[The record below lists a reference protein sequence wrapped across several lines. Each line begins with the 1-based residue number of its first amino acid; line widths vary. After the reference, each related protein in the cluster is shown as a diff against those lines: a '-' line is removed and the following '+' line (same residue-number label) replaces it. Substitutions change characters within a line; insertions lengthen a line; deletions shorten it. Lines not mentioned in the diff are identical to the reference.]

1 MSPSDAQPPL
11 SRRQMRERE
20 RAASGGAQPVTPPP
34 TVAAASTTPEARRR
48 PGSHVAPG
56 AASAAQAAPRSAGAA
71 TGVSDVP
78 PASATEIV
86 PGTGG
91 MSRRQLRL
99 LREAQQQGGRPVPL
113 QNPTPQSSD
122 RTVQDVLGT
131 LTDPSAAPAPDAQVP
146 LSTPVEAA
154 ADGIG
159 AQSSLVPLTVD
170 GPTDDRVH
178 EGRADEDRAGADTDA
193 DSRVDSGSRV
203 DSDSLVGSD
212 EDADADENPVDA
224 EPSVAATASDAA
236 PADVESDDDA
246 APAAEDD
253 ESSNWQ
259 DPNPEISHL
268 EPAAVEQATEADGSP
283 DAIEPLEEA
292 AAHGEEPRQHRT
304 TWAPHDADPDAIM
317 AATDDVAAPAT
328 DLPAAAPGVF
338 PLDLDDDDTNE
349 VPVVVPADAPVSRPS
364 SAAQPGSTPR
374 PTSADA
380 PREPKPVTTAFQP
393 PVGHWST
400 FAHDSN
406 DAEVHD
412 EETGTRRVAESHTN
426 ALILPNSALAD
437 PTGALNATGEVILTG
452 SIDLPSS
459 LSSTGSH
466 RPIDGAEVDRLL
478 EQHDE
483 QPDTDAS
490 PVRASRAVSSHTST
504 RQVVLAA
511 AKPKDS
517 KTPVVLAVAASA
529 VGVVAAGVIVVA
541 LVATNFFG
549 S

>member
-11 SRRQMRERE
+11 SRRQLRERE
-20 RAASGGAQPVTPPP
+20 RAANGGAQPVTPPP
-34 TVAAASTTPEARRR
+34 TVAASTPEARRR

-56 AASAAQAAPRSAGAA
+56 TAAPAQSSAPRSAGTAS
-71 TGVSDVP
+71 GVPDLP

-99 LREAQQQGGRPVPL
+99 LREAQEQGGRPVPL
-113 QNPTPQSSD
+113 QNPTPHSSD

-131 LTDPSAAPAPDAQVP
+131 LSGPAAVPAPDAQVP
-146 LSTPVEAA
+146 SLPTPAETAA
-154 ADGIG
+154 SDGD
-159 AQSSLVPLTVD
+159 AERAPLVPFGFA
-170 GPTDDRVH
+170 GPTDPADRQ
-178 EGRADEDRAGADTDA
+178 ADGP
-193 DSRVDSGSRV
+193 
-203 DSDSLVGSD
+203 
-212 EDADADENPVDA
+212 DADER
-224 EPSVAATASDAA
+224 ETSH
-236 PADVESDDDA
+236 
-246 APAAEDD
+246 
-253 ESSNWQ
+253 WQ
-259 DPNPEISHL
+259 EPNPEVSHL
-268 EPAAVEQATEADGSP
+268 EPAAVEQATAADGSP
-283 DAIEPLEEA
+283 DAIEPLEAA
-292 AAHGEEPRQHRT
+292 AAHAEEPRLHRT
-304 TWAPHDADPDAIM
+304 TWAPHDADPSDLET
-317 AATDDVAAPAT
+317 AAPSAAPVDDVVAGAAPSSA
-328 DLPAAAPGVF
+328 AAAPGVF

-349 VPVVVPADAPVSRPS
+349 VPLPVVPADAQAAGPA
-364 SAAQPGSTPR
+364 SAARPGSASQPGSASR
-374 PTSADA
+374 PASSDA
-380 PREPKPVTTAFQP
+380 AREPKPVTTAFDAP
-393 PVGHWST
+393 SGHWST

-412 EETGTRRVAESHTN
+412 EETGTRRVAEARSN
-426 ALILPNSALAD
+426 AIILPNSALAD

-478 EQHDE
+478 DQQDE
-483 QPDTDAS
+483 QPETDAS

>member
-34 TVAAASTTPEARRR
+34 TVAATSAPEARRR

-56 AASAAQAAPRSAGAA
+56 SAAPAQSAVPRSASAPS
-71 TGVSDVP
+71 GVPDQP

-99 LREAQQQGGRPVPL
+99 LREAQEQGGRPVPL
-113 QNPTPQSSD
+113 QNPTPHSSD

-131 LTDPSAAPAPDAQVP
+131 LSGPAAVPAPDAQVP
-146 LSTPVEAA
+146 SLPTPAETAA
-154 ADGIG
+154 
-159 AQSSLVPLTVD
+159 SSVDPERAPLVPFGFA
-170 GPTDDRVH
+170 GP
-178 EGRADEDRAGADTDA
+178 ADTA
-193 DSRVDSGSRV
+193 DT
-203 DSDSLVGSD
+203 
-212 EDADADENPVDA
+212 ADR
-224 EPSVAATASDAA
+224 
-236 PADVESDDDA
+236 SDDDA
-246 APAAEDD
+246 GQDTRAEDD
-253 ESSNWQ
+253 GGETSHWQ
-259 DPNPEISHL
+259 EPNPEVSHL
-268 EPAAVEQATEADGSP
+268 DPAAVEQATAADGSP
-283 DAIEPLEEA
+283 DAIEPLEAA
-292 AAHGEEPRQHRT
+292 AAHAEEPRLHRT
-304 TWAPHDADPDAIM
+304 TWAPHDADPDDLAVTDEPGTT
-317 AATDDVAAPAT
+317 AGTGVDDVVPAPTSAPA
-328 DLPAAAPGVF
+328 AAAPGVF

-349 VPVVVPADAPVSRPS
+349 VPLPVVPADAQVS
-364 SAAQPGSTPR
+364 G
-374 PTSADA
+374 PTSAVRPGSASAPGSASRPASSDA
-380 PREPKPVTTAFQP
+380 AREPKPVTTAFEAP
-393 PVGHWST
+393 SGHWST

-412 EETGTRRVAESHTN
+412 EETGTRRVTEARSN
-426 ALILPNSALAD
+426 AIILPNSALAD

-478 EQHDE
+478 DQQDE

>member
-1 MSPSDAQPPL
+1 MSSSDAQPPL

-34 TVAAASTTPEARRR
+34 TVAAPSEPQSRRR

-56 AASAAQAAPRSAGAA
+56 STAANQAAPRSAGAA
-71 TGVSDVP
+71 SGVSDQP

-91 MSRRQLRL
+91 MTRRQLRL
-99 LREAQQQGGRPVPL
+99 LREAQEQGGRPVPL
-113 QNPTPQSSD
+113 QVPTPQSSD

-131 LTDPSAAPAPDAQVP
+131 LTDRSTTPVPDAQVP
-146 LSTPVEAA
+146 PLSTPAEAA
-154 ADGIG
+154 SAGID
-159 AQSSLVPLTVD
+159 AQPSPLVPLGID
-170 GPTDDRVH
+170 GPTDDRSADTEQVR
-178 EGRADEDRAGADTDA
+178 EIGRADVDDADRAGVDDA
-193 DSRVDSGSRV
+193 RDS
-203 DSDSLVGSD
+203 
-212 EDADADENPVDA
+212 EHADAVSSQD
-224 EPSVAATASDAA
+224 T
-236 PADVESDDDA
+236 
-246 APAAEDD
+246 
-253 ESSNWQ
+253 SNWQ
-259 DPNPEISHL
+259 DPNPEIERL
-268 EPAAVEQATEADGSP
+268 EPAAVEQATAADGSP
-283 DAIEPLEEA
+283 DAIEPLVDA
-292 AAHGEEPRQHRT
+292 AAHGDEPRNHRT

-317 AATDDVAAPAT
+317 AADDDVAVPDAG
-328 DLPAAAPGVF
+328 LPAAAPGVF
-338 PLDLDDDDTNE
+338 PLDLDNDDTNE
-349 VPVVVPADAPVSRPS
+349 VPIVVPADPPVSKPSSATGPSSAGPSPAKGPS
-364 SAAQPGSTPR
+364 SAAQPGSAPA
-374 PTSADA
+374 PASSDA
-380 PREPKPVTTAFQP
+380 PREPKPVTTTFQAP
-393 PVGHWST
+393 AGHWST
-400 FAHDSN
+400 LAHDSN

-412 EETGTRRVAESHTN
+412 EETGSRRVAESHTN